1 MTRTALHGRD
11 VPRHR
16 GSSRGIAASTTAL
29 RSTAPTPRVT
39 SCASTAMR
47 CATRSRSTAPKRER
61 SRVAIRRSRTVFD
74 APALDRSFGSMA
86 EQRTTNAPG
95 GASCQRRA
103 LADCWPERSDG
114 APKKTPYVVQK
125 MRHFNRERVPERV
138 VHADWAAPT
147 RCTTR
152 AGADMDGRAR
162 HAKDDDF
169 GQAGT
174 LVRDALDDAERD
186 RMVSN
191 IVRHV
196 SQDVSDDV
204 QGRMIGYW
212 SSVDVNLGAR
222 VAAGLGCGA
231 GQRAARRTD
240 STRNVRNSLVPGE
253 APGHEAPRPR
263 LCSGSLLALTASYFY
278 GARRDRPAGED
289 DR

>member
-1 MTRTALHGRD
+1 
-11 VPRHR
+11 
-16 GSSRGIAASTTAL
+16 
-29 RSTAPTPRVT
+29 
-39 SCASTAMR
+39 MR
-47 CATRSRSTAPKRER
+47 CGPCGTRSRSRYVRPEFLRDRPRLQEQHLILLRPRPNGNDRAWRSGAREPF
-61 SRVAIRRSRTVFD
+61 STPPV
-74 APALDRSFGSMA
+74 LDRRFGSMA

-125 MRHFNRERVPERV
+125 VRHFNRERVPESV
-138 VHADWAAPT
+138 VHANWAAPT

-191 IVRHV
+191 IVGHV

-231 GQRAARRTD
+231 GQCAARGTD
-240 STRNVRNSLVPGE
+240 STRNVRNSLVAGE
-253 APGHEAPRPR
+253 APGHEGPRPR
-263 LCSGSLLALTASYFY
+263 LCPGSLLALTASYFY
-278 GARRDRPAGED
+278 GARRDRLAGED